1 MPLPSQARDLHKE
14 RAVCL
19 ALASFSRKS
28 GARSSKSNTVSGGPT
43 LASLCLNIQPRDCR
57 MMWSGLLLSL
67 LLSVSMAFSLTE
79 LSFVRNG
86 RGQQS
91 RGDAVRTTLAMSA
104 GLTALG
110 LAFSH
115 QGPSLGVMAV
125 IAGIA
130 LSWLAARFAS
140 RTVALAVA
148 ILSLGFYLQFAEL
161 APLRP

>member
-1 MPLPSQARDLHKE
+1 
-14 RAVCL
+14 
-19 ALASFSRKS
+19 
-28 GARSSKSNTVSGGPT
+28 
-43 LASLCLNIQPRDCR
+43 

-125 IAGIA
+125 VAGIA

-140 RTVALAVA
+140 RTVALAVT
-148 ILSLGFYLQFAEL
+148 ILSLGSYLQFAEL

>member
-1 MPLPSQARDLHKE
+1 
-14 RAVCL
+14 
-19 ALASFSRKS
+19 
-28 GARSSKSNTVSGGPT
+28 
-43 LASLCLNIQPRDCR
+43 

-86 RGQQS
+86 GRQQS
-91 RGDAVRTTLAMSA
+91 RGDAVRATLAMTA

-115 QGPSLGVMAV
+115 QEPSLGVMAV
-125 IAGIA
+125 VAGIA

-161 APLRP
+161 APFSP